1 MKQPCLPAVM
11 FIGYWMPAG
20 KSSSQTFW
28 SQDLLFMWVAHI
40 NVIFKIKV
48 IKYSLKTC
56 VNVKNIFMKN
66 VNFPKCQKMEW
77 ETWHCILFSA
87 DIFTVRFK
95 EDRWDLICFHIQ
107 SVAISHIM
115 SPLVNAPIHS

>member
-1 MKQPCLPAVM
+1 
-11 FIGYWMPAG
+11 
-20 KSSSQTFW
+20 
-28 SQDLLFMWVAHI
+28 
-40 NVIFKIKV
+40 
-48 IKYSLKTC
+48 
-56 VNVKNIFMKN
+56 
-66 VNFPKCQKMEW
+66 MEW

-115 SPLVNAPIHS
+115 SPLVNAPVHSWKSEEKKARITS